1 MSSSPDPL
9 DLPVDL
15 DLPEAEPHHPHGDA
29 HDPAHDA
36 VEAHVDPAVAEAVHS
51 VRDRFG
57 AHGLRDLIS
66 LAGYELELAE
76 QALASLRAEVVD
88 APPSPED
95 DAFDVPLASDP
106 ADRLDDL
113 DDVTGLDRAGVRD
126 DDGGA
131 GPR

>member
-1 MSSSPDPL
+1 MNSSPEPL

-15 DLPEAEPHHPHGDA
+15 DLLDEEPHHPHGDD
-29 HDPAHDA
+29 HDPVHD
-36 VEAHVDPAVAEAVHS
+36 ELERRIDPVVAEAVHS

-66 LAGYELELAE
+66 LAGYELHLAE

-88 APPSPED
+88 AEPTAED
-95 DAFDVPLASDP
+95 AAFDVPLASEP
-106 ADRLDDL
+106 
-113 DDVTGLDRAGVRD
+113 GD

-131 GPR
+131 GSR

>member
-1 MSSSPDPL
+1 M
-9 DLPVDL
+9 
-15 DLPEAEPHHPHGDA
+15 
-29 HDPAHDA
+29 
-36 VEAHVDPAVAEAVHS
+36 HS

-57 AHGLRDLIS
+57 AHGLRDLIA

-106 ADRLDDL
+106 DDRDPAFDL
-113 DDVTGLDRAGVRD
+113 ARD

-131 GPR
+131 GSR